1 LAAPARRFS
10 GEIELGDEFA
20 LLGGIIAGP
29 ASLAEFSADA
39 PLNLDDRPVVAYLAP
54 RITYEPDSAPRDRL
68 LELLQTLHVEPR
80 EIFGEVDA
88 GWSRRLSNYWAAR
101 DAYLDAGR
109 RVQPTGDVRGMLAQV
124 RDPLLSV
131 LRISPD
137 FRPAYEPLVQMA
149 RALGQSDAVEARS
162 LLITLAA
169 VRPEWP
175 EASNALAELTAR

>member
-1 LAAPARRFS
+1 
-10 GEIELGDEFA
+10 
-20 LLGGIIAGP
+20 
-29 ASLAEFSADA
+29 
-39 PLNLDDRPVVAYLAP
+39 
-54 RITYEPDSAPRDRL
+54 
-68 LELLQTLHVEPR
+68 
-80 EIFGEVDA
+80 
-88 GWSRRLSNYWAAR
+88 
-101 DAYLDAGR
+101 
-109 RVQPTGDVRGMLAQV
+109 VRGLLAQV